1 MVMDKITEDW
11 LNELSNNKITGPDID
26 RSLAYAKDL
35 LQGLSTIRTFS
46 QGVTIFGSARTPES
60 DKYYMKARELG
71 RLLAENG
78 HPVITGG
85 GPGIMEAAN
94 RGAYEYGGRSVGL
107 NIILPFE
114 QHANPYLTDEM
125 EFKYFFARKVMLVM
139 ASKAYAFFPGG
150 LGTLDELS
158 EVLLLIQTGKMPKMP
173 FFFIGK
179 SYWRPLIKFFSTTM
193 LKNKMIKA
201 KDLETFH
208 LTDDITEV
216 VVAANK
222 IGHININNNIY
233 NRVKSV

>member
-1 MVMDKITEDW
+1 MDKITEEW
-11 LNELSNNKITGPDID
+11 LNELKVNKISGPDVE

-35 LQGLSTIRTFS
+35 LHGLSTIRKFS
-46 QGVTIFGSARTPES
+46 QGVTIFGSARTPET
-60 DKYYMKARELG
+60 DKYYIKSRELG

-107 NIILPFE
+107 NIKLPFE

-125 EFKYFFARKVMLVM
+125 EFHYFFARKVMLVM

-150 LGTLDELS
+150 FGTLDELS
-158 EVLLLIQTGKMPKMP
+158 EVLLLIQTNKMPKMP

-179 SYWRPLIKFFSTTM
+179 SYWRPLIKFFKISM
-193 LKNKMIKA
+193 EKNHMIKE
-201 KDLETFH
+201 KDLSLFY

-216 VVAANK
+216 VMAANK
-222 IGHININNNIY
+222 IGHIKIDENIY
-233 NRVKSV
+233 DKVKSV

>member
-1 MVMDKITEDW
+1 MDKITEDW

-60 DKYYMKARELG
+60 DRYYMKARELG

-216 VVAANK
+216 VVAANR

>member
-1 MVMDKITEDW
+1 MVMDKITEEW
-11 LNELSNNKITGPDID
+11 LNELKVNKISGPDVE

-35 LQGLSTIRTFS
+35 LHGLSTIRKFS
-46 QGVTIFGSARTPES
+46 QGVTIFGSARTPET
-60 DKYYMKARELG
+60 DKYYIKSRELG

-107 NIILPFE
+107 NIKLPFE

-125 EFKYFFARKVMLVM
+125 EFHYFFARKVMLVM

-150 LGTLDELS
+150 FGTLDELS
-158 EVLLLIQTGKMPKMP
+158 EVLLLIQTNKMPKMP

-179 SYWRPLIKFFSTTM
+179 SYWRPLIKFF
-193 LKNKMIKA
+193 KNSMEKNHMIKE
-201 KDLETFH
+201 KDLNLFC

-216 VVAANK
+216 VMAANK
-222 IGHININNNIY
+222 IGHIKIDENIY
-233 NRVKSV
+233 DKVKSV

>member
-1 MVMDKITEDW
+1 MVMDKITEEW
-11 LNELSNNKITGPDID
+11 LNELKVNKISGPDVE

-35 LQGLSTIRTFS
+35 LHGLSTIRKFS
-46 QGVTIFGSARTPES
+46 QGVTIFGSARTPET
-60 DKYYMKARELG
+60 DKYYIKSRELG

-107 NIILPFE
+107 NIKLPFE

-125 EFKYFFARKVMLVM
+125 EFHYFFARKVMLVM

-150 LGTLDELS
+150 FGTLDELS
-158 EVLLLIQTGKMPKMP
+158 EVLLLIQTNKMPKMP

-179 SYWRPLIKFFSTTM
+179 SYWRPLIKFFKISM
-193 LKNKMIKA
+193 EKNHMIKE
-201 KDLETFH
+201 KDLSLFC

-216 VVAANK
+216 VMAANR
-222 IGHININNNIY
+222 IGHIKIDENIY
-233 NRVKSV
+233 DKVKSV

>member
-1 MVMDKITEDW
+1 MDKITEDW

-60 DKYYMKARELG
+60 DRYYMKARELG

>member
-1 MVMDKITEDW
+1 MVMDKITEEW
-11 LNELSNNKITGPDID
+11 LNELKVNKISGPDVE

-35 LQGLSTIRTFS
+35 LHGLSTIRKFS
-46 QGVTIFGSARTPES
+46 QGVTIFGSARTPET
-60 DKYYMKARELG
+60 DKYYIKSRELG

-107 NIILPFE
+107 NIKLPFE

-125 EFKYFFARKVMLVM
+125 EFHYFFARKVMLVM

-150 LGTLDELS
+150 FGTLDELS
-158 EVLLLIQTGKMPKMP
+158 EVLLLIQTNKMPKMP

-179 SYWRPLIKFFSTTM
+179 SYWRPLIKFFKISM
-193 LKNKMIKA
+193 KKNHMIKE
-201 KDLETFH
+201 KDLNLFY

-216 VVAANK
+216 VMAANK
-222 IGHININNNIY
+222 IGHIKIDENIY
-233 NRVKSV
+233 DKVKSV